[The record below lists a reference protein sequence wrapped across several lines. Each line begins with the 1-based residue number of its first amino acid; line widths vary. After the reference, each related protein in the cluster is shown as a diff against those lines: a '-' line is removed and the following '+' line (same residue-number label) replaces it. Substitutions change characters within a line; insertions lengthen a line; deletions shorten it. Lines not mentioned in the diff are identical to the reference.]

1 MYDTFRNLLKKH
13 IFLSD
18 MKLFKLSLIILFSS
32 VVLSDDVSDINL
44 FDLYK
49 DLHQNPELSYKEF
62 KTSKKLSLILQELG
76 YEVTNGVGG
85 NGVVALLKNGEG
97 KTVMLRADMDGL
109 PVKEKTGASYAS
121 KTKTI
126 NDDGQEVYTMHACGH
141 DIHMTVL
148 IGAAQYLMKNK
159 SNWKGTLM
167 LILEPAEEV
176 SGGARNMIEDGL
188 FTRFPRPDYNLALH
202 VSSGMEAG
210 KVGYLPGWAMA
221 NVDSVDITVKGL
233 GGHGAYPHTTKDPIV
248 LSAQIISQLQTIV
261 SRQIAPT
268 DPAVVTVGSIHG
280 GTKHN
285 VIPNEVKLQLTLRS
299 YTDEVR
305 NSTISSIKRIVRG
318 AAISAGFPEELYPT
332 VTIKDEYTPAVFNN
346 PQLVEKLKISFQK
359 SLGKNNVKKVSLVM
373 GGEDFG
379 MFGRVEPIIPTA
391 LFWLGSVNK
400 NVCEKALRDDIVLP
414 SLHSDLFLPDAEP
427 TIETGVKAMTG
438 AALDLFN
445 EL

>member
-1 MYDTFRNLLKKH
+1 MDK
-13 IFLSD
+13 
-18 MKLFKLSLIILFSS
+18 KLFKLLLIALFSAS
-32 VVLSDDVSDINL
+32 SFASSNSHINL
-44 FDLYK
+44 LDLYK
-49 DLHQNPELSYKEF
+49 GLHNNPELSYKEF
-62 KTSKKLSLILQELG
+62 ETSKKLSLILEGLG
-76 YEVTNGVGG
+76 YEVTSNVGG
-85 NGVVALLKNGEG
+85 NGVVAVLKNGEG

-109 PVKEKTGASYAS
+109 PVEEKTGASFAS
-121 KTKTI
+121 RTKTL
-126 NDDGQEVYTMHACGH
+126 NDEGQEVFTMHACGH

-148 IGAAQYLMKNK
+148 IGAAQKLIKNK
-159 SNWKGTLM
+159 SDWSGTLI
-167 LILEPAEEV
+167 LILQPAEEV
-176 SGGARNMIEDGL
+176 SGGARNMIKDGL
-188 FTRFPRPDYNLALH
+188 FTRFPRPDFNLALH
-202 VSSGMEAG
+202 VNSDMEAG

-221 NVDSVDITVKGL
+221 NVDSLDINVKGL

-305 NSTISSIKRIVRG
+305 NKTISSIKKIVRG
-318 AAISAGFPEELYPT
+318 TAIAAGFPEELYPT
-332 VTIKDEYTPAVFNN
+332 VTLKDEYTPAVFNN
-346 PQLVEKLKISFQK
+346 PQLVERLKESFEK
-359 SLGKNNVKKVSLVM
+359 SLGKDNVKKVSPVM

-391 LFWLGSVNK
+391 LFWLGAVNK
-400 NVCEKALRDDIVLP
+400 NIYEKAIREDIVLP

-445 EL
+445 ES

>member
-1 MYDTFRNLLKKH
+1 MDK
-13 IFLSD
+13 
-18 MKLFKLSLIILFSS
+18 KLFKLLLIALFSTS
-32 VVLSDDVSDINL
+32 AFANSNSDINL
-44 FDLYK
+44 LDLYK
-49 DLHQNPELSYKEF
+49 DLHSNPELSYKEF
-62 KTSKKLSLILQELG
+62 ETSRKLSLILEELG
-76 YEVTNGVGG
+76 YEITNGVGG

-109 PVKEKTGASYAS
+109 PVEEKTGASYAS
-121 KTKTI
+121 RTKTL
-126 NDDGQEVYTMHACGH
+126 NDEGQEVFTMHACGH
-141 DIHMTVL
+141 DVHMTVL
-148 IGAAQYLMKNK
+148 VGAAQYLIQNR
-159 SNWKGTLM
+159 SDWSGTLM

-176 SGGARNMIEDGL
+176 SGGARNMIKDGL
-188 FTRFPRPDYNLALH
+188 FTRFPRPDFNLALH
-202 VSSGMEAG
+202 VSSSMEVG

-221 NVDSVDITVKGL
+221 NVDSVDIIVKGL

-268 DPAVVTVGSIHG
+268 DPAVVTVGSIQG

-305 NSTISSIKRIVRG
+305 NTTISSIKRIVRG
-318 AAISAGFPEELYPT
+318 AAIAAGFPEELYPT
-332 VTIKDEYTPAVFNN
+332 VTLKDEYTPAVFNN
-346 PQLVEKLKISFQK
+346 PQLVEKLKVSFEK
-359 SLGKNNVKKVSLVM
+359 SLGKDNVKKVSPVM

-391 LFWLGSVNK
+391 LFWLGAVNK
-400 NVCEKALRDDIVLP
+400 NIYEKAVREDIVLP

-427 TIETGVKAMTG
+427 TLETGVKAMTG

-445 EL
+445 ES

>member
-1 MYDTFRNLLKKH
+1 MDK
-13 IFLSD
+13 
-18 MKLFKLSLIILFSS
+18 KLFKLLLIALFSAS
-32 VVLSDDVSDINL
+32 AFANSNSDINL
-44 FDLYK
+44 LDLYK
-49 DLHQNPELSYKEF
+49 DLHSNPELSYKEF
-62 KTSKKLSLILQELG
+62 ETSKKLSLILEELG

-109 PVKEKTGASYAS
+109 PVEEKTGASYAS
-121 KTKTI
+121 RTKTL
-126 NDDGQEVYTMHACGH
+126 NDEGREVFTMHACGH
-141 DIHMTVL
+141 DVHMTVL
-148 IGAAQYLMKNK
+148 IGAAQYLIQNR
-159 SNWKGTLM
+159 SDWSGTLM

-176 SGGARNMIEDGL
+176 SGGARNMIKDGL
-188 FTRFPRPDYNLALH
+188 FTRFPRPDFNLALH

-221 NVDSVDITVKGL
+221 NVDSVDIIVKGL

-305 NSTISSIKRIVRG
+305 NATISSIKRIVRG
-318 AAISAGFPEELYPT
+318 AAIAAGFPEELYPT
-332 VTIKDEYTPAVFNN
+332 VTLKDEYTPAVFNN
-346 PQLVEKLKISFQK
+346 PQLVEKLKVSFEK
-359 SLGKNNVKKVSLVM
+359 SLGKDNVKKVSPVM

-391 LFWLGSVNK
+391 LFWLGAVNK
-400 NVCEKALRDDIVLP
+400 NIYEKAVREDIVLP

-427 TIETGVKAMTG
+427 TLETGVKAMTG

-445 EL
+445 ES